1 MAEKVRVLIA
11 DDSEVVRE
19 ILVAALER
27 QAGIEVVGT
36 ASNGDEAAMLAAR
49 LRPDVITMDL
59 HMPGSDGFAG
69 IARIMAE
76 NPTPI
81 LVLSANREEVK
92 GFRALSLGALDL
104 QEKPPL
110 DELEK
115 FAGTLGNR
123 LRLLATVPVIRH
135 PRGLR
140 EAAPAATPKPRAGVR
155 LVALGASL
163 GGPRALTQIL
173 RDLPPDFPAPVAVV
187 QHMADGF
194 TTAFTRWLGQEIR
207 LKVREAEDGM
217 RLEPGT
223 VYVAPS
229 DRHLRIQ
236 GNRVVLGDDATQHG
250 FRPSVSILFRSA
262 AESYGARAM
271 GVLLT
276 GMGTDGSDGLLEM
289 RRRGGITIAQDEATS
304 AVFGMPRAAIELGA
318 AERVLP
324 LGAIADAI
332 REAVR

>member
-1 MAEKVRVLIA
+1 
-11 DDSEVVRE
+11 
-19 ILVAALER
+19 
-27 QAGIEVVGT
+27 
-36 ASNGDEAAMLAAR
+36 
-49 LRPDVITMDL
+49 
-59 HMPGSDGFAG
+59 
-69 IARIMAE
+69 
-76 NPTPI
+76 
-81 LVLSANREEVK
+81 
-92 GFRALSLGALDL
+92 
-104 QEKPPL
+104 
-110 DELEK
+110 
-115 FAGTLGNR
+115 
-123 LRLLATVPVIRH
+123 
-135 PRGLR
+135 
-140 EAAPAATPKPRAGVR
+140 
-155 LVALGASL
+155 
-163 GGPRALTQIL
+163 
-173 RDLPPDFPAPVAVV
+173 
-187 QHMADGF
+187 
-194 TTAFTRWLGQEIR
+194 
-207 LKVREAEDGM
+207 M